1 MNFFPRSSFFQSNA
15 SSDFR
20 TIFPSLHVFWM
31 FILFAFSAK
40 FIFLYLFN
48 FFSMLSLVRL
58 GCPLSVWFSKF
69 CASSLFWSSLWL
81 LLHQSGAFVFP
92 FFVFV
97 WFCFVLLLFFLFLNG
112 DFLYLRRSSRAF
124 SEFINY
130 LLSPWAKALTYF
142 WGLTAIAWNF
152 IFSQP
157 LIPFLSHDLFLVF
170 IYILPLFFWA
180 VHFTHDHFHFTL
192 LYFYFTWL
200 TGFSIRSSPHLIS
213 L

>member
-1 MNFFPRSSFFQSNA
+1 
-15 SSDFR
+15 
-20 TIFPSLHVFWM
+20 
-31 FILFAFSAK
+31 
-40 FIFLYLFN
+40 
-48 FFSMLSLVRL
+48 MLSLVQL

-69 CASSLFWSSLWL
+69 CASSLFWSSRWL

-124 SEFINY
+124 SDFINY

-157 LIPFLSHDLFLVF
+157 LIPFLSHVLFLVF
-170 IYILPLFFWA
+170 IYILPLFLLGRSFHA
-180 VHFTHDHFHFTL
+180 RPLSLYFTFTL
-192 LYFYFTWL
+192 LDSQDSPSVVHRISY
-200 TGFSIRSSPHLIS
+200 RSSFSGNSHLWAWHPVFFS
-213 L
+213 SKSSFL

>member
-1 MNFFPRSSFFQSNA
+1 
-15 SSDFR
+15 
-20 TIFPSLHVFWM
+20 
-31 FILFAFSAK
+31 
-40 FIFLYLFN
+40 
-48 FFSMLSLVRL
+48 MLSLVRL

-97 WFCFVLLLFFLFLNG
+97 WFCFVLYYFYFFFSWMAI
-112 DFLYLRRSSRAF
+112 FLYLRRSSRAF
-124 SEFINY
+124 SDFINY

-157 LIPFLSHDLFLVF
+157 LIPFLSHDLFLVLF
-170 IYILPLFFWA
+170 ISCRFFLLGRSFHARPLSLY
-180 VHFTHDHFHFTL
+180 FTL
-192 LYFYFTWL
+192 LLLYL
-200 TGFSIRSSPHLIS
+200 THRILHP
-213 L
+213 